1 VNEETA
7 WRAIRSLES
16 RVRELE
22 AEVARYKSDIDTTE
36 AATGMSGIY
45 AKLEAE
51 RDRLKEQCVR
61 WEAMYEGM
69 MAERD
74 GLDADLFEA
83 RQAILTEG
91 QIMMRLENEVARH
104 AALVKLVTK
113 IAQPI
118 SCGCNPCTGDC
129 VSQNALQIYLDEI
142 KAECKAA
149 LAEVKG

>member
-1 VNEETA
+1 
-7 WRAIRSLES
+7 
-16 RVRELE
+16 
-22 AEVARYKSDIDTTE
+22 
-36 AATGMSGIY
+36 
-45 AKLEAE
+45 
-51 RDRLKEQCVR
+51 
-61 WEAMYEGM
+61 MYEGM

-74 GLDADLFEA
+74 GLEA
-83 RQAILTEG
+83 ELAKCQQVATPIGFGEILQSALDE
-91 QIMMRLENEVARH
+91 RDNLRSRH

-149 LAEVKG
+149 LAEVKGRKQKTVSKSGGAKY